1 MTGWREKRREAR
13 WKRKA
18 RMRNLE
24 RINKN
29 KKCLAAKIIW
39 ICSRLPWRRE
49 LKWQRKKRQHE
60 SMSCRL
66 PWRRELKS
74 DGQKWLNSNY
84 GVAFR
89 EGVSWNSSEM
99 VAPLFSTGRLPWR
112 RELKWLHAK
121 IPISR
126 RTSPSV
132 KAWVEMR
139 NLTSSPESKKCRLP
153 WRRELKFS
161 SSKISSS
168 IALRRLPWRREL
180 KSRTA
185 IQRSCLIRRLPW
197 RRELRILAFR
207 PYKCAVI
214 ERL

>member
-49 LKWQRKKRQHE
+49 LKYFRMNEHVRVPVSPSVKAWVEIGYWHQIGRPAPVAFREGVSWNFIIINISHRIP
-60 SMSCRL
+60 CRL
-66 PWRRELKS
+66 PWRRELKWPPC
-74 DGQKWLNSNY
+74 QL
-84 GVAFR
+84 
-89 EGVSWNSSEM
+89 
-99 VAPLFSTGRLPWR
+99 LLQ
-112 RELKWLHAK
+112 
-121 IPISR
+121 
-126 RTSPSV
+126 
-132 KAWVEMR
+132 
-139 NLTSSPESKKCRLP
+139 
-153 WRRELKFS
+153 
-161 SSKISSS
+161 
-168 IALRRLPWRREL
+168 
-180 KSRTA
+180 
-185 IQRSCLIRRLPW
+185 QRRRLPW

>member
-89 EGVSWNSSEM
+89 EGVSWNDFLRNLSPDADPVAFREGVSWNSSEM

-132 KAWVEMR
+132 KAWVE
-139 NLTSSPESKKCRLP
+139 NTS
-153 WRRELKFS
+153 
-161 SSKISSS
+161 I
-168 IALRRLPWRREL
+168 
-180 KSRTA
+180 
-185 IQRSCLIRRLPW
+185 
-197 RRELRILAFR
+197 
-207 PYKCAVI
+207 
-214 ERL
+214 

>member
-49 LKWQRKKRQHE
+49 LRITPDWKWKQRKT
-60 SMSCRL
+60 
-66 PWRRELKS
+66 
-74 DGQKWLNSNY
+74 
-84 GVAFR
+84 VAFR
-89 EGVSWNSSEM
+89 EGVSWEDSTVEQDLDRI
-99 VAPLFSTGRLPWR
+99 VAFREGVSWEFQHDVIINPQNRRLPWR
-112 RELKWLHAK
+112 RELRNAINVGDGLLWFW
-121 IPISR
+121 
-126 RTSPSV
+126 SPSV
-132 KAWVEMR
+132 KAWVEKF
-139 NLTSSPESKKCRLP
+139 LTGWLPVRTGSRLP
-153 WRRELKFS
+153 WRRELRKSQPGRSLHKDVAF
-161 SSKISSS
+161 
-168 IALRRLPWRREL
+168 REGVSWEASEDFFVL
-180 KSRTA
+180 GDY
-185 IQRSCLIRRLPW
+185 CRLPW

>member
-49 LKWQRKKRQHE
+49 LKFLRVNRQ
-60 SMSCRL
+60 
-66 PWRRELKS
+66 KS
-74 DGQKWLNSNY
+74 KIP
-84 GVAFR
+84 VAFR
-89 EGVSWNSSEM
+89 EGVSWNSSNGNTSASD
-99 VAPLFSTGRLPWR
+99 VR
-112 RELKWLHAK
+112 
-121 IPISR
+121 
-126 RTSPSV
+126 SPSV
-132 KAWVEMR
+132 KAWVEIFTFY
-139 NLTSSPESKKCRLP
+139 LGFKVGEG
-153 WRRELKFS
+153 
-161 SSKISSS
+161 
-168 IALRRLPWRREL
+168 RLPWRREL

>member
-1 MTGWREKRREAR
+1 MGKELSPSVKAWVEILEAVRVNARYTVAFREGVSWNKILTRTHVSPSLGVAFREGVSWNKMANVLS
-13 WKRKA
+13 KDRKGG
-18 RMRNLE
+18 
-24 RINKN
+24 
-29 KKCLAAKIIW
+29 
-39 ICSRLPWRRE
+39 
-49 LKWQRKKRQHE
+49 
-60 SMSCRL
+60 RL

-89 EGVSWNSSEM
+89 EGVSWNDF
-99 VAPLFSTGRLPWR
+99 L
-112 RELKWLHAK
+112 
-121 IPISR
+121 
-126 RTSPSV
+126 
-132 KAWVEMR
+132 R
-139 NLTSSPESKKCRLP
+139 NLSPDADPVAFREGVSWNDYMPKFQSPEERRLP

>member
-49 LKWQRKKRQHE
+49 LK
-60 SMSCRL
+60 
-66 PWRRELKS
+66 S

-89 EGVSWNSSEM
+89 EGVSWNDFLRNLSPDADPVAFREGVSWNSSEM
-99 VAPLFSTGRLPWR
+99 VAPLFSTG
-112 RELKWLHAK
+112 
-121 IPISR
+121 
-126 RTSPSV
+126 
-132 KAWVEMR
+132 
-139 NLTSSPESKKCRLP
+139 RLP

>member
-49 LKWQRKKRQHE
+49 LKWFFRSVMPCR
-60 SMSCRL
+60 SCRL
-66 PWRRELKS
+66 PWRRELKYT
-74 DGQKWLNSNY
+74 GN
-84 GVAFR
+84 
-89 EGVSWNSSEM
+89 
-99 VAPLFSTGRLPWR
+99 FSRHWWFGRLPWR
-112 RELKWLHAK
+112 RELKW
-121 IPISR
+121 
-126 RTSPSV
+126 PSCQ
-132 KAWVEMR
+132 
-139 NLTSSPESKKCRLP
+139 LL
-153 WRRELKFS
+153 LQ
-161 SSKISSS
+161 
-168 IALRRLPWRREL
+168 
-180 KSRTA
+180 
-185 IQRSCLIRRLPW
+185 QRRRLPW